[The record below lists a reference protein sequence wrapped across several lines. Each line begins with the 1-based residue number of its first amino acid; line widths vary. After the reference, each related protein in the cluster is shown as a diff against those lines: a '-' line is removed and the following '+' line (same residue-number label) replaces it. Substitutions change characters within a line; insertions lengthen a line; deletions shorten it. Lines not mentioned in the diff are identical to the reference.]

1 MATMALPEQDIIRMR
16 SAVTRYEHVGAAPAI
31 SERFS
36 GPARYTRATSYPIVA
51 QIKDPSFPRIE
62 PGQTPQEPAGNDG
75 LKKTIG
81 AYGLPSLAVNLSHTL
96 LAQCR
101 SCAHGALRLARSS
114 RRLRSSHA

>member
-62 PGQTPQEPAGNDG
+62 PGQAPQELVIPAKPRHSRESGNDG
-75 LKKTIG
+75 LSPRGMT
-81 AYGLPSLAVNLSHTL
+81 A
-96 LAQCR
+96 
-101 SCAHGALRLARSS
+101 
-114 RRLRSSHA
+114 